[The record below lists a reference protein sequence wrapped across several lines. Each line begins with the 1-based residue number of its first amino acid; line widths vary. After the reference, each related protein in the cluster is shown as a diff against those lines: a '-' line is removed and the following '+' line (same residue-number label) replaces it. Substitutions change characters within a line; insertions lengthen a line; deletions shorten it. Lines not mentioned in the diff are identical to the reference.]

1 MNKVVLEGLIFIILI
16 GKFFDIQLK
25 RLCEENKKKC
35 KLSEKKKVFI
45 NQKIFLDFFKDGWF
59 FVVCRLKE
67 QKKRKYKMGR
77 MVDFDWSIREDRE
90 NSDIRKK

>member
-35 KLSEKKKVFI
+35 KLSEKKKGFY
-45 NQKIFLDFFKDGWF
+45 KLEDIFRFF
-59 FVVCRLKE
+59 
-67 QKKRKYKMGR
+67 
-77 MVDFDWSIREDRE
+77 
-90 NSDIRKK
+90 